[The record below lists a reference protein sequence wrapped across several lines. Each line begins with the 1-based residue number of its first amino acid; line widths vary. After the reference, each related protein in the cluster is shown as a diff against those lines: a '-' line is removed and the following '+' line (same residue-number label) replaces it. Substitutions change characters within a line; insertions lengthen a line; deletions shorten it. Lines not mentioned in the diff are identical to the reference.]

1 MFYVLLSDKI
11 DRIDM
16 VDNPF
21 SSDNE
26 SKEEVKAQKKVKRD
40 DLGNIIEEKEEV
52 KTSEKVS

>member
-1 MFYVLLSDKI
+1 MSCCPI
-11 DRIDM
+11 QDRIDM

-26 SKEEVKAQKKVKRD
+26 SKEELKVQKKVKRD